1 MGLDN
6 PLHILIL
13 AVIVMLVFGAK
24 RLPELGK
31 SLGAGI
37 REFKGSVSGAPAPA
51 AQIDDRSQPTSAEL
65 QAVGRDLR
73 RGSRLEFGLVQSPE
87 WSQLEFD

>member
-31 SLGAGI
+31 SLGTGI
-37 REFKGSVSGAPAPA
+37 REFKGSVAGPPAPA
-51 AQIDDRSQPTSAEL
+51 AQIDTPVTTDPH
-65 QAVGRDLR
+65 
-73 RGSRLEFGLVQSPE
+73 
-87 WSQLEFD
+87 

>member
-31 SLGAGI
+31 ALGTGI
-37 REFKGSVSGAPAPA
+37 REFKGSVSGETPA
-51 AQIDDRSQPTSAEL
+51 AQ
-65 QAVGRDLR
+65 
-73 RGSRLEFGLVQSPE
+73 LETPVATDQR
-87 WSQLEFD
+87 

>member
-31 SLGAGI
+31 SLGTGI
-37 REFKGSVSGAPAPA
+37 REFKGSVTGSPAPA
-51 AQIDDRSQPTSAEL
+51 AQIDTPLPTDH
-65 QAVGRDLR
+65 R
-73 RGSRLEFGLVQSPE
+73 
-87 WSQLEFD
+87 

>member
-31 SLGAGI
+31 SLGTGI

-51 AQIDDRSQPTSAEL
+51 GQIDAPLTNDPS
-65 QAVGRDLR
+65 
-73 RGSRLEFGLVQSPE
+73 
-87 WSQLEFD
+87 

>member
-1 MGLDN
+1 MMMIPIRGWPVEVDMGLDN

-31 SLGAGI
+31 SLGTGI
-37 REFKGSVSGAPAPA
+37 REFKGSVSGVPAPA
-51 AQIDDRSQPTSAEL
+51 QIDTPDQ
-65 QAVGRDLR
+65 G
-73 RGSRLEFGLVQSPE
+73 
-87 WSQLEFD
+87 